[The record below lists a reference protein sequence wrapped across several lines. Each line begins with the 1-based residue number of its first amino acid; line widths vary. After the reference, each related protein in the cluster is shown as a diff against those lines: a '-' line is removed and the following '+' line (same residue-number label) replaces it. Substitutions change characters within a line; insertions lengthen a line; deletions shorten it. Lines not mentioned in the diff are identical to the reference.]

1 MCGSAS
7 LLRKAFGCAAALAC
21 LVLLPSLAARA
32 QRLSPDVR
40 PTHYDLKLTPD
51 LTTAKFAGVETID
64 LVLKSASASITL
76 NSLEIEY
83 QGVTVTAGGKTQT
96 ATVTSDTEK
105 EQTTFTVPEE
115 IPAGTATVHI
125 RYTGMLNNELR
136 GFYLSKSKRRNYAVT
151 QFESTDARRA
161 FPSFDEPAMKASFTV
176 TLVVDKGDTAISNT
190 DIASDTPGPGAEK
203 HTLKFG
209 ETPKMS
215 TYLLAFLVGDFK
227 CTNGEQDGVK
237 IGVCATPDKME
248 LTHFGLDVA
257 KFTLHYYDDYFGIHF
272 PLKKLDMIGIPDF
285 EAGAME
291 NFGAITYRET
301 ALLTDPKTAS
311 IAAKKNVAEDIT
323 HEMAHQW
330 FGDLVTM
337 QWWDNIWLNEGF
349 ATWMEDKPVAAMFPE
364 WNIPEDE
371 AAGLVDTMNLDAQ
384 PTTRAIRATA
394 NTREEIEQ
402 MFDGISYGK
411 AGAVLNMVE
420 NYVGKETFREGVHKY
435 LAAHEYGNATAE
447 DFWGAQTE
455 VSHKPVDK
463 IMGSLV
469 AQPGVPLLTFGEPAN
484 GTVSVEQRR
493 FFLSPSGSPNRAQSG
508 ADAAQKWTVPVCFKT
523 SAGQQCEILTPES
536 TSLKAPADGLFF
548 ANAGGVGYYRSSYAA
563 DKYAALV
570 AAVETGLKP
579 TERISLIGY
588 EWAKVRAND
597 ATVGDYLNLVAAVKA
612 DPNAP
617 VVAEALGGV
626 GTIYQRVA
634 ATDQEKAAIANWLRE
649 NFSPEYAKLGPPQA
663 NDAPDKKELRAQ
675 LFGVLGYYAKDPEV
689 LTEAH
694 ALAEKYLDDPA
705 SVDATLGQTAL
716 AIAARNGDAE
726 LFDKLQHVYETSTN
740 PELSDA
746 ALRLLAEFENPAL
759 EDRALKYATTD
770 KVRNQD
776 AAIQFAIALQI
787 DATRERAWD
796 FVKSHWDTVHAL
808 LTPEMGGALVG
819 STGAFCSAEAR
830 DDVQQF
836 FAAHPVASA
845 DQAVKHSIEHIN
857 GCMELRQLQEGNL
870 TAWLQKQGQ

>member
-1 MCGSAS
+1 MCGSGS
-7 LLRKAFGCAAALAC
+7 LLREAFGCAAVLAC
-21 LVLLPSLAARA
+21 LVLLPSPAARA

-51 LTTAKFAGVETID
+51 LTAAKFAGVETID
-64 LVLKSASASITL
+64 LVLKSASTSITL

-96 ATVTSDTEK
+96 ATVASDTAK

-115 IPAGTATVHI
+115 IPAGAATVHI
-125 RYTGMLNNELR
+125 RYTGILNNELR

-203 HTLKFG
+203 HTLRFG

-237 IGVCATPDKME
+237 IGVCATPDKMTM
-248 LTHFGLDVA
+248 THFGLDVA

-349 ATWMEDKPVAAMFPE
+349 ATWMEEKPVAAMFPE
-364 WNIPEDE
+364 WNIPQDE
-371 AAGLVDTMNLDAQ
+371 VAGLDNTLNLDAQ

-420 NYVGKETFREGVHKY
+420 NYVGKETFRQGVHKY

-463 IMGSLV
+463 IMGGLV
-469 AQPGVPLLTFGEPAN
+469 AQPGVPLLTFGEPEN
-484 GTVSVEQRR
+484 GRVSVEQRR
-493 FFLSPSGSPNRAQSG
+493 FFLSPSGK

-523 SAGQQCEILTPES
+523 RAGQQCEVLTPES

-548 ANAGGVGYYRSSYAA
+548 ANAGGVGYFRTSYPA

-570 AAVETGLKP
+570 AGVETDLKP
-579 TERISLIGY
+579 TERISLIGD

-617 VVAEALGGV
+617 VVGAALGNV
-626 GTIYQRVA
+626 GLIYERVA
-634 ATDQEKAAIANWLRE
+634 ATEQEKAAIGQWLRA

-663 NDAPDKKELRAQ
+663 NDAPNTRELRAE
-675 LFGVLGYYAKDPEV
+675 LLGVLGDYAKDPEA

-694 ALAEKYLDDPA
+694 ALAEKYLNDPA

-716 AIAARNGDAE
+716 AIAARNGDAK
-726 LFDKLQHVYETSTN
+726 LFDKMQHVYETSTN
-740 PELSDA
+740 PEFSET
-746 ALRLLAEFENPAL
+746 ALQLLALFEDPAL
-759 EDRALKYATTD
+759 EERALEYATTN

-776 AAIQFAIALQI
+776 AAFQFAIPLQT
-787 DATRERAWD
+787 DATRERAWA
-796 FVKSHWDTVHAL
+796 FIKSHWDTVHAL
-808 LTPEMGGALVG
+808 LTPEMGSALVR
-819 STGAFCSAEAR
+819 STGAFCSVEAR
-830 DDVQQF
+830 DDVQKF

-845 DQAVKHSIEHIN
+845 DRAVKHSIEHIN

-870 TAWLQKQGQ
+870 KAWLEKQAAASGE